1 MPSYPPPRPV
11 STTMA
16 AVSPLNPHPDVKL
29 GLLLV
34 VSALILHF
42 GSSGPVWAY
51 PDSDWSDLTAT
62 RLRLLSLPTGLG
74 GFFVVFAAIWVD
86 RRFPHEMMAAS
97 AGILALGLALL
108 ILSPGFVPAAA
119 GLFLVII
126 CGSAVGSLIFYSV
139 AVKGY
144 ARYKGA
150 LIGALGLVFEANL
163 RAGAIGTWAVGIPI
177 GWIAVMLVLIV
188 GIFLFILL
196 PRWFQG
202 TYEPGPTLRE
212 TIVVP
217 GVKARIVWAT
227 AVYLVAAMII
237 GSGTTYLRLITASM
251 APIGAEREFGYQA
264 LALAGGIGA
273 LAWGVAADFFSVR
286 RLLIA
291 LTVLSLP
298 AAGWGWLLDD
308 PDGSALL
315 LSLVRGGLIS
325 LPWVLMADL
334 LPRRHFAKLALA
346 ITWLGSLSG
355 SLGWLY
361 WGAAVNVWG
370 VESFIWTVLIEAGVL
385 VAVALF
391 RPKSLRCG
399 S

>member
-1 MPSYPPPRPV
+1 M
-11 STTMA
+11 
-16 AVSPLNPHPDVKL
+16 
-29 GLLLV
+29 
-34 VSALILHF
+34 
-42 GSSGPVWAY
+42 
-51 PDSDWSDLTAT
+51 
-62 RLRLLSLPTGLG
+62 
-74 GFFVVFAAIWVD
+74 FAAIWVD

-144 ARYKGA
+144 ARYKGTM
-150 LIGALGLVFEANL
+150 IGALGLVFEANL

-202 TYEPGPTLRE
+202 TYEPGPTFRE

-217 GVKARIVWAT
+217 GVKARIVWAA

-237 GSGTTYLRLITASM
+237 GSGTTYLRLITAAM